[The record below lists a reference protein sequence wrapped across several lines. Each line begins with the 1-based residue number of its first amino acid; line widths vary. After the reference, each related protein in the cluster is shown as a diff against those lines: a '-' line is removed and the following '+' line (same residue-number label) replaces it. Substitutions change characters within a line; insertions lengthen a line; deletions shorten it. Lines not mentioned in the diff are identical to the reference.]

1 MAKTV
6 LLTGASGY
14 IGLHCAKELIEAGYA
29 VRGTVRSQAKAQEVR
44 ETLAAASVDTA
55 NLSLVEI
62 DLNSDHGWND
72 AAAGCHFIM
81 HVASPYL
88 LANPKNPNEMI
99 SPAVDGTLR
108 VLHAAKKAG
117 AKRIVLTSSTF
128 AMQGHMKFGKFTP
141 DSWTNLDAPD
151 ISTYIK
157 SKTLAEKAAWDF
169 VNQQTGGSPMEMA
182 VISPGG
188 LFGPPL
194 GQNITGQSM
203 SAFDQIL
210 RGKIPLVPKFA
221 FPTVDVRDVAKLHV
235 QALTSPAA
243 SGKRII
249 VAGEEP
255 NGMLDVM
262 KILKTEGYK
271 GPSTRIAPNFLLRV
285 VALFDREAK
294 GMLVYLGMN
303 VSCDSSET
311 RKMFNWMPIP
321 FKQSVL
327 ETAVAVKSIQ
337 DKAQRGL

>member
-72 AAAGCHFIM
+72 TAAGCHFIM

-141 DSWTNLDAPD
+141 DSWTDLDAPN

-169 VNQQTGGSPMEMA
+169 VNQQTDGSPIEM
-182 VISPGG
+182 VVMSPGV

-194 GQNITGQSM
+194 GQNITGQTM

-235 QALTSPAA
+235 QALTLPVA

-262 KILKTEGYK
+262 KILKSEGYK
-271 GPSTRIAPNFLLRV
+271 GPSTRIAPNFLLRL

-294 GMLVYLGMN
+294 GMLVYLGMD
-303 VSCDSSET
+303 VSCDNSET
-311 RKMFNWMPIP
+311 HKMFNWMPIP

-337 DKAQRGL
+337 DKV